1 VTKRESGV
9 SSGIF
14 VRRNYRA
21 AKKVTVSIATK
32 TNFVAQS
39 PKKLRNVGTAPENIM
54 KIWRIPSWVP
64 SVTNIN
70 WLLKPPFRIAI

>member
-32 TNFVAQS
+32 TNFVVISITEKAA
-39 PKKLRNVGTAPENIM
+39 KCRNG
-54 KIWRIPSWVP
+54 S
-64 SVTNIN
+64 
-70 WLLKPPFRIAI
+70 